1 MGAPTVMDLEVWY
14 DGAEEP
20 ELVRS
25 DQRDMAAFERKFTMG
40 TAVAIEKATVIFQRY
55 IAWAALRRLGRTSK
69 GYEEWDV
76 DVVSVEEPDEDAP
89 QETVDPTT
97 PAV

>member
-1 MGAPTVMDLEVWY
+1 MDLEVWK

-20 ELVRS
+20 ELVRA
-25 DQRDMAAFERKFTMG
+25 DQRDMATFERVHSMG
-40 TAVAIEKATVIFQRY
+40 TARALNDATMIFQRY
-55 IAWAALRRLGRTSK
+55 IAWAALRRLGRTDQP
-69 GYEEWDV
+69 YADWDK
-76 DVVSVEEPDEDAP
+76 DVVSVEEPDEEAP